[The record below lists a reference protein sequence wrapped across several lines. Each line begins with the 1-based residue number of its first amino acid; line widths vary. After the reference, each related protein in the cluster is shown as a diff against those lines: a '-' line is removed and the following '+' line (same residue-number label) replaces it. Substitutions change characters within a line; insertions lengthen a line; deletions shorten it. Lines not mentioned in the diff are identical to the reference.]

1 MVKRLKKKHH
11 DWHHRKPR
19 SLGKPSRCESNDPA
33 NLSHVSVVK
42 HRAWHTIFANLSA
55 ADIAKLITQ
64 VWLDPDYYFV
74 CIPRQKGHKP
84 RKPVKV
90 LHDDPV
96 GTVIYKE
103 K

>member
-1 MVKRLKKKHH
+1 MAKRLQVKHK
-11 DWHHRKPR
+11 DYHHRKPR
-19 SLGKPSRCESNDPA
+19 SLGKPNCCNLNDPA
-33 NLSHVSVVK
+33 NLSHVGVVP
-42 HRAWHTIFANLSA
+42 HRAWHGLFRNMTAP
-55 ADIAKLITQ
+55 DIARLITK

-74 CIPRQKGHKP
+74 CVPRQKGRKP

-96 GTVIYKE
+96 GTVIYRE